1 MSTQTAS
8 NKDLTSSLGD
18 IFLSK
23 PSSPSSNT
31 YEPGSPFSSGSSGSN
46 SSDSSDVSSMASGM
60 SWQTI
65 LIIILI
71 LALLGF
77 NIFIYLAKGTG
88 AVAEFI
94 DKYFGPLLKLF
105 GVSILETT
113 KQTID
118 ISATGTKA
126 GVDAVANTA
135 SGAIDVLEQ
144 GTNLNPNTNTNTSNT
159 SNTTS
164 SNTNTSN
171 TSNTSNTNT
180 SNTSNTSNKYSGQQA
195 SGTQKNSM
203 PVQQQIQQDGSVS
216 EWRQDTLDSALNDA
230 SKNPEP
236 QPDESSSSVQST
248 GKAGWCYIG
257 MDRNTR
263 TCSQV
268 GVNDLCMSGD
278 IFPSQDICMN
288 PSLRA

>member
-8 NKDLTSSLGD
+8 NKDLSSSLGD
-18 IFLSK
+18 IFSSK

-31 YEPGSPFSSGSSGSN
+31 YEPGSPFSSGSS
-46 SSDSSDVSSMASGM
+46 DSSDVSSMASGT

-105 GVSILETT
+105 GISILETT

-118 ISATGTKA
+118 VSATGTKA

-135 SGAIDVLEQ
+135 TGAIDVLEQ
-144 GTNLNPNTNTNTSNT
+144 GTNLNPNTNT

-164 SNTNTSN
+164 SNTNTNTSN
-171 TSNTSNTNT
+171 TSNTSNSSNT
-180 SNTSNTSNKYSGQQA
+180 SNTSNSSNTSNKYSGQQA

>member
-8 NKDLTSSLGD
+8 NKDLSSSLGD
-18 IFLSK
+18 IFSSK

-31 YEPGSPFSSGSSGSN
+31 YEPGSPFSSSSSSNSGSDN
-46 SSDSSDVSSMASGM
+46 MMSSGM
-60 SWQTI
+60 SWQTL

-113 KQTID
+113 KQTINV
-118 ISATGTKA
+118 SATGTKA

-135 SGAIDVLEQ
+135 TGAIDVVEQ
-144 GTNLNPNTNTNTSNT
+144 GTNLNPNTTNTNT
-159 SNTTS
+159 
-164 SNTNTSN
+164 NTNTN
-171 TSNTSNTNT
+171 TT
-180 SNTSNTSNKYSGQQA
+180 NKYSGQQA

-216 EWRQDTLDSALNDA
+216 EWRQDSLDNALNDA

-268 GVNDLCMSGD
+268 GVNDMCMSGD

>member
-18 IFLSK
+18 IFSSK

-31 YEPGSPFSSGSSGSN
+31 YEPGSPFSSGSS
-46 SSDSSDVSSMASGM
+46 DSSDVSSMASGM
-60 SWQTI
+60 SWQTW

-105 GVSILETT
+105 GINILETT

-118 ISATGTKA
+118 VSATGTKA
-126 GVDAVANTA
+126 GVDAVANT
-135 SGAIDVLEQ
+135 STGAIDVVEQ
-144 GTNLNPNTNTNTSNT
+144 GTNLNPNTNT

-164 SNTNTSN
+164 SNANTNTNTSNTNTSN
-171 TSNTSNTNT
+171 T
-180 SNTSNTSNKYSGQQA
+180 NTSNTSNKYSGQQA

-263 TCSQV
+263 SCSQV

>member
-1 MSTQTAS
+1 MSTITAS
-8 NKDLTSSLGD
+8 NKDLSSSLGD
-18 IFLSK
+18 IFSSK

-31 YEPGSPFSSGSSGSN
+31 YEPGAAFSSGSSGSSG
-46 SSDSSDVSSMASGM
+46 SSDFGSSNMSSGI

-88 AVAEFI
+88 AVAVFI
-94 DKYFGPLLKLF
+94 DKYFGPFLKLF
-105 GVSILETT
+105 GISILETT
-113 KQTID
+113 KQTINA
-118 ISATGTKA
+118 SATGTKA
-126 GVDAVANTA
+126 GVDAVANTTT
-135 SGAIDVLEQ
+135 GAIDVLEQ
-144 GTNLNPNTNTNTSNT
+144 GTNLTSNAT
-159 SNTTS
+159 TNATTS
-164 SNTNTSN
+164 SNINS
-171 TSNTSNTNT
+171 
-180 SNTSNTSNKYSGQQA
+180 SNKYSGQQA
-195 SGTQKNSM
+195 SGTQKNAM
-203 PVQQQIQQDGSVS
+203 PVQQQIQQDGSAT

-268 GVNDLCMSGD
+268 GVNDMCMSGN

>member
-8 NKDLTSSLGD
+8 NKDLSSSLGD
-18 IFLSK
+18 IFSSK

-31 YEPGSPFSSGSSGSN
+31 YEPGSPFSSGNSSSNSGSDN
-46 SSDSSDVSSMASGM
+46 MMSSGM
-60 SWQTI
+60 SWQTL

-105 GVSILETT
+105 GISVLETT
-113 KQTID
+113 KQTVNV
-118 ISATGTKA
+118 SATGTKA
-126 GVDAVANTA
+126 GVDAVANTTT
-135 SGAIDVLEQ
+135 GAIDVVEQ
-144 GTNLNPNTNTNTSNT
+144 GTNLNPNA
-159 SNTTS
+159 TTS
-164 SNTNTSN
+164 SNANT
-171 TSNTSNTNT
+171 T
-180 SNTSNTSNKYSGQQA
+180 NKYSGQQA

-216 EWRQDTLDSALNDA
+216 EWRQDSLDSALNDA